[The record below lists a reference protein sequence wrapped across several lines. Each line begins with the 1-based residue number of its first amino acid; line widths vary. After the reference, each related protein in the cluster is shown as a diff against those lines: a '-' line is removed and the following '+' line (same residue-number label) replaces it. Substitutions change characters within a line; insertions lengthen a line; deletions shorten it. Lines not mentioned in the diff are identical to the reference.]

1 MRRPGWPFALLAAGA
16 LLFWPALAT
25 AGTCPPLDRPSHRV
39 EVVIETPPPSVSQAY
54 SRAQLGARMFHRPN
68 DSVLGLTAW
77 NIDSVISTQE
87 GSLETDGGVCYWLE
101 RIRVTLRHTTL
112 DVFVASEYHPTS
124 CPYKAV
130 LAHEERHTEVARRH
144 LRGYVE
150 PVRSAL
156 SALAVPRAE
165 RPLFAASR
173 DEAAARTGET
183 LRRLLAPI
191 HKKMRETMGRA
202 QDKVDTEQEY
212 RRVQKQC
219 RKW

>member
-16 LLFWPALAT
+16 FLWPAVAE
-25 AGTCPPLDRPSHRV
+25 AGACPALDRPSHRV
-39 EVVIETPPPSVSQAY
+39 EVAIETPPPSVSQAY
-54 SRAQLGARMFHRPN
+54 SRAQLGQRMFHRPT

-87 GSLETDGGVCYWLE
+87 GTVAADGGVCFWLE
-101 RIRVTLRHTTL
+101 QIRVTLRHTTL
-112 DVFVASEYHPTS
+112 DVFVASEYHRTS
-124 CPYKAV
+124 CPYKAI

-156 SALAVPRAE
+156 SALAVPRVD

-173 DEAAARTGET
+173 DEAAAKTSET
-183 LRRLLAPI
+183 LRRLLAPV
-191 HKKMRETMGRA
+191 HAQMRESMARA